1 MTTIRTLILWDGN
14 MMFNGVKRI
23 SFYIIFFLGLL
34 LSATSF
40 ALSPEALRLVGQ
52 RVKGVPMTLNEVNAM
67 PPACHAIGM
76 GEVNGAFW
84 AEGMKKNGSESLL
97 DRPENAMAKN
107 AGWFHHYCWGLV
119 EKHRAFATVNA
130 ANRASQTRIW
140 RNEMQYIV
148 DWTTKHSIT
157 WFYLPMVHREIA
169 ESHMQEKNYPNA
181 LRSINIAIGLNP
193 ECTPCYFLLAD
204 IHEQLKARDKALAAV
219 TEGLKHTPAARGLQ
233 RRYTELGG
241 RLPFPEPYVKPEI
254 PPEPTAEKDTPV
266 SGAPDS
272 TKAEVAPAE
281 PVREQP
287 PGNPY
292 CRFCP

>member
-1 MTTIRTLILWDGN
+1 MI
-14 MMFNGVKRI
+14 FNRMKRI
-23 SFYIIFFLGLL
+23 FLPLIFFMSVLA
-34 LSATSF
+34 SAASF
-40 ALSPEALRLVGQ
+40 ALSSEALRLVGQ
-52 RVKGVPMTLNEVNAM
+52 RVKGVPMTLNEVSAM

-76 GEVNGAFW
+76 GEINGVFW

-97 DRPENAMAKN
+97 DRPENAMAKD

-119 EKHRAFATVNA
+119 EKHRAYA
-130 ANRASQTRIW
+130 AVSASNRASQVKNW
-140 RNEMQYIV
+140 RGEMQYIV
-148 DWTTKHSIT
+148 DWIAKTNIT

-169 ESHMQEKNYPNA
+169 ESYMQDKNYPNA
-181 LRSINIAIGLNP
+181 IRSINTAIGLNP
-193 ECTPCYFLLAD
+193 ECTPCYFLLSD
-204 IHEQLKARDKALAAV
+204 IYEQLKARDKALAAV
-219 TEGLKHTPAARGLQ
+219 TEGLKHAPAARGLQ

-254 PPEPTAEKDTPV
+254 PSEPAAEKEPAAT
-266 SGAPDS
+266 GAPDS

-287 PGNPY
+287 AGNPY